1 MHFNSLILGYLSF
14 ALQCNQTI
22 IRGNSGQKVGSCPK
36 LPGMQVGLYYD
47 VMTNVEREKGY
58 RLVHNDNPYS
68 ISWFL
73 ENLYIYNVLCSF
85 FRRER
90 VFTGVV

>member
-1 MHFNSLILGYLSF
+1 
-14 ALQCNQTI
+14 
-22 IRGNSGQKVGSCPK
+22 
-36 LPGMQVGLYYD
+36 MQVGLYYD
-47 VMTNVEREKGY
+47 VMRNVEREKGY
-58 RLVHNDNPYS
+58 RLVYNDNPYS
-68 ISWFL
+68 ISWFLVKSLWGLL